1 MQNGKR
7 EEAPIDLAKILSGKA
22 PDPMLEARDIVF
34 VPNSA
39 AKTTLSRGVEAA
51 AQTLTGLLIF
61 HW

>member
-1 MQNGKR
+1 MK
-7 EEAPIDLAKILSGKA
+7 GKA
-22 PDPMLEARDIVF
+22 TDPMLEPKDIVF

-39 AKTTLSRGVEAA
+39 TKTTLSRGVEGA